1 MGVQSSERVT
11 GNLYD
16 RRVKNQT
23 IADIANIYH
32 RLGVK
37 PHFQLIFDD
46 PVSTDEDKQKLFEM
60 IATFPHPYDLYL
72 FSMTVFPGS
81 ELNNK
86 LIQSGLISRY
96 DIEGDNTKTFNQH
109 RINLSYPRPVDD
121 TFWIALTQMLSKPF
135 VPKSFLRLLAKS
147 DFLKQH
153 PWPLIQLAN
162 TTSLMKMGTT
172 ATKMVA
178 KGEMTPTLIRRWLSM
193 DRLITT

>member
-1 MGVQSSERVT
+1 
-11 GNLYD
+11 
-16 RRVKNQT
+16 
-23 IADIANIYH
+23 
-32 RLGVK
+32 
-37 PHFQLIFDD
+37 
-46 PVSTDEDKQKLFEM
+46 
-60 IATFPHPYDLYL
+60 
-72 FSMTVFPGS
+72 MTVFPGS
-81 ELNNK
+81 ELNHK

-109 RINLSYPRPVDD
+109 RINLSYPRPVED

-147 DFLKQH
+147 DLLKQH

-162 TTSLMKMGTT
+162 TTNLIKMGTT
-172 ATKMVA
+172 ATKMAA